1 MQSVFVSLINLCINF
16 YAHNKAKMR
25 FSNKTYE
32 NIDKSTNANQNLH
45 KGDEIINQENDKG
58 QMT

>member
-1 MQSVFVSLINLCINF
+1 
-16 YAHNKAKMR
+16 MR

-45 KGDEIINQENDKG
+45 KGDEIINQENDKE